1 MEMKMIMT
9 MMMIVID
16 NNILGKHL
24 SIKCNMYFTHILWL
38 RVRFV
43 SKVFWPFFM
52 CVFFCNFDCIWNSE
66 TTKKYQNVS
75 HRLRKRKRE
84 KERKKKNWASVQAS
98 ENIAVLSK
106 TAKIFHSHFIYV
118 ACLWLLACLCVLCI
132 YLFFVNS
139 VGCSNKS
146 L

>member
-84 KERKKKNWASVQAS
+84 REKEKK
-98 ENIAVLSK
+98 LSK
-106 TAKIFHSHFIYV
+106 CASKWKHRCSKQNRQNLSLPFYLCCVFVTIGLFVCFMYIFIF
-118 ACLWLLACLCVLCI
+118 CPLCWLLE
-132 YLFFVNS
+132 
-139 VGCSNKS
+139 
-146 L
+146 